1 MMVCHRLKENCGISY
16 LGKARARILKAF
28 SLRGKILDDVEL
40 TKRTD
45 DFVRY
50 YAVNQIEHTKRLM
63 VLHQR

>member
-1 MMVCHRLKENCGISY
+1 M
-16 LGKARARILKAF
+16 GKARARILKAF